1 MMKYWKAGII
11 FLVAFLIQPS
21 LLNMINIGG
30 YTPNLLLCLVVI
42 FSFIYEEEMYGV
54 VYGAVF
60 GVLYDICYSDVIGPA
75 PIAFTIVALG
85 IMLAREYVN
94 IENIFNMWIVSVLS
108 FITYYLINWG
118 LHSIAGNPIGIIYVF
133 GKLPWIIL
141 YSMVVI
147 TIIYLILIRKV
158 VRHHK
163 DRYFR

>member
-1 MMKYWKAGII
+1 MRYWKAGII
-11 FLVAFLIQPS
+11 FIIAFLIQPS
-21 LLNMINIGG
+21 LLNMISIGG

-42 FSFIYEEEMYGV
+42 FSFIYEEEMYGI

-60 GVLYDICYSDVIGPA
+60 GVLYDICYSDVKGPA
-75 PIAFTIVALG
+75 PIALTLVAIC

-94 IENIFNMWIVSVLS
+94 IENIFNMWIVSILS
-108 FITYYLINWG
+108 FVAYYLINWG
-118 LHSIAGNPIGIIYVF
+118 LHRIAGNPIGLMYVF
-133 GKLPWIIL
+133 GKVPWIIL

-147 TIIYLILIRKV
+147 TIIYLVLIRKA